1 MKTDVSPNL
10 IVIQLLHTASNP
22 SNFLQMCWDQLQD
35 QQKLQI
41 FHYLYLAQQDALF
54 LSTLRQ
60 ELLSNEPVIPWT
72 QLLALLKKWK
82 KLNPA
87 HVQMFLDHGPLTFE
101 KIQFRIDSPELIELW
116 NQKKQQMQTQYEN
129 KKHSLMKELDFAKNQ
144 GLKEKRMDALNQLK
158 QFFPK
163 DKVVETA
170 FQSEK
175 EFHARQTYNKLVSKK
190 EKNFHAKKEEPSL
203 SKDQIHSFFKIIKKY
218 LKKDAN
224 YAYDFCVMFLE
235 MDQPLLGLKVIDL
248 LKKKSQNLLWHEL
261 HICLEAQQHARALN
275 TIAHLQKSNVSNE
288 HSFSLLYYQALALYG
303 LGNRSDAIRI
313 IKNILKIRPQF
324 KSANSLLLEWDVEA

>member
-1 MKTDVSPNL
+1 MKSDVSPNL

-35 QQKLQI
+35 HQKIQI
-41 FHYLYLAQQDALF
+41 FHYLYLAKQETFF
-54 LSTLRQ
+54 LNTLRQ
-60 ELLSNEPVIPWT
+60 ELLNTEPVIPWT
-72 QLLALLKKWK
+72 QLFSLLKKWK

-87 HVQMFLDHGPLTFE
+87 HVQMFLDYGCLSHE

-116 NQKKQQMQTQYEN
+116 SHKKQQMQTQFEG
-129 KKHSLMKELDFAKNQ
+129 KKASLMKDLDFAKNQ

-163 DKVVETA
+163 DKSVETA

-190 EKNFHAKKEEPSL
+190 EKNFHAKKEAPSL
-203 SKDQIHSFFKIIKKY
+203 STEETASFFKIIKKY

-224 YAYDFCVMFLE
+224 YAYDFCVMFME
-235 MDQPLLGLKVIDL
+235 IDQPLLGLKVVDL
-248 LKKKSQNLLWHEL
+248 LKKKSQTLLWHEL
-261 HICLEAQQHARALN
+261 YMCLEAQQHARALN
-275 TIAHLQKSNVSNE
+275 TIAQLQKSNVSNE

-313 IKNILKIRPQF
+313 VKNILKIRPQF